1 MHFDVFKLNSNHILV
16 SIAIMYAFIVGEG
29 FYGFGHDYYATYYKS
44 NIAWGK
50 WHDQLGYQIA
60 TLTILDI
67 HLGIHI
73 TSFILALTS
82 GLLIK
87 DHLRAKGIF
96 SLPLFFL
103 IFVIVI
109 HTWPVIMSTSNA
121 MRQGIA
127 MSFLFVSTIF
137 FARRKPG
144 YFILI
149 LLFASF
155 CHKSVLIF
163 FPIIL
168 VSYFLS
174 HISKNILFHLIMG
187 LVAFILSLVS
197 IPDLYVISDHK
208 SMIVGETRIIS
219 GDYRL
224 PFLIFA
230 LAFIILGTLKPGNI
244 YKGYNI
250 FIFYFSFIFPAFYFA
265 GLNWQFERIGMV
277 MLIPYIL
284 SFGSF
289 LTKNMDRIYLCST
302 FITLLVMTFYTG
314 MYASLK

>member
-1 MHFDVFKLNSNHILV
+1 MRFDVFKLNSNHILV
-16 SIAIMYAFIVGEG
+16 SIAIMYSFIVGEG
-29 FYGFGHDYYATYYKS
+29 FYGFGHDYYQAYYKS
-44 NIAWGK
+44 NISWGN
-50 WHDQLGYQIA
+50 WHDKLGFRIA

-67 HLGIHI
+67 HLGVYI

-87 DHLRAKGIF
+87 DHLKAKGIF

-127 MSFLFVSTIF
+127 MSLLFVSTIF
-137 FARRKPG
+137 FARRKPS

-174 HISKNILFHLIMG
+174 YFSKNILFHLIMG
-187 LVAFILSLVS
+187 LVAFILSLIS
-197 IPDLYVISDHK
+197 IPELIVIAN
-208 SMIVGETRIIS
+208 MIEGESRIIR
-219 GDYRL
+219 GDFRL

-230 LAFIILGTLKPGNI
+230 LAFIILGTLKSGTI

-250 FIFYFSFIFPAFYFA
+250 FIFYFSFIFPAFYFS

-289 LTKNMDRIYLCST
+289 LTKNVDRIYLCST